1 MNLMA
6 VFYFIQTFS
15 KKNFYLFFYGWYR
28 VIHWSKSAD
37 RNPILVND
45 ELSEVP
51 LDGIQ

>member
-1 MNLMA
+1 MREEENLE
-6 VFYFIQTFS
+6 FRFS
-15 KKNFYLFFYGWYR
+15 QIFLDLFFYRWYR
-28 VIHWSKSAD
+28 VIHGSKAAD